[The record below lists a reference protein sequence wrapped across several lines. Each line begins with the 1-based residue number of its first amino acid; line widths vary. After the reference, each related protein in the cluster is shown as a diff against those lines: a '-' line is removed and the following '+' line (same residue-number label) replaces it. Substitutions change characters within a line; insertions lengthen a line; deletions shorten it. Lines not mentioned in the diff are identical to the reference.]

1 MLFVSETA
9 LVKFD
14 LNLLA
19 LSNGN
24 SLRMQDKAIAKISFS
39 PLSDSSSSII
49 FSNVFLTSSD
59 IKAPYFAVW
68 KLKDKRALLFATS

>member
-14 LNLLA
+14 RNLLA

-24 SLRMQDKAIAKISFS
+24 SLRMQDKAIAKTSFS

-49 FSNVFLTSSD
+49 FSNVFLTSID
-59 IKAPYFAVW
+59 IKSS
-68 KLKDKRALLFATS
+68 LLCCVETRR